1 MIRMPIDNG
10 GQGAMA
16 QSSLIQDFARRVIDD
31 FGEQT
36 DSYVSSRIGILIRAG
51 DSYGVGLWKAV
62 ASEIDRLRIG
72 GIAVPQTATRDW
84 RH

>member
-1 MIRMPIDNG
+1 MIRMPTDAAQG
-10 GQGAMA
+10 GDISV

-36 DSYVSSRIGILIRAG
+36 DSYVSSRIGVLIRDG

-62 ASEIDRLRIG
+62 ASEIERLRYG
-72 GIAVPQTATRDW
+72 AVQGSQS
-84 RH
+84 HH

>member
-1 MIRMPIDNG
+1 MIRMPTDSHAG
-10 GQGAMA
+10 GSDAMV

-36 DSYVSSRIGILIRAG
+36 DSYVSSRIGILIRDG

-62 ASEIDRLRIG
+62 ASEIERLRVG
-72 GIAVPQTATRDW
+72 GVATS
-84 RH
+84 HSHH

>member
-1 MIRMPIDNG
+1 MTQPEKKSDTVMQTTMIR
-10 GQGAMA
+10 
-16 QSSLIQDFARRVIDD
+16 DFARRVIDD

-36 DSYVSSRIGILIRAG
+36 DSYVESRIGVLIRNG

-62 ASEIDRLRIG
+62 ATEIDRLR
-72 GIAVPQTATRDW
+72 VPEQTVPHS

>member
-1 MIRMPIDNG
+1 MSEPAEKKSISVMETSMIR
-10 GQGAMA
+10 
-16 QSSLIQDFARRVIDD
+16 DFARRVIDD

-36 DSYVSSRIGILIRAG
+36 DSYVASRIGVLIRDG

-62 ASEIDRLRIG
+62 ASEIERLR
-72 GIAVPQTATRDW
+72 VPEKMPRS